1 MSGGYNDML
10 EPLPVGERSSQREA
24 ESVGTNWAPCLGCVW
39 VAFIMCVAGVSAHR
53 HLLPK

>member
-1 MSGGYNDML
+1 ML
-10 EPLPVGERSSQREA
+10 KPLPVGERSSQREA